1 MTNKIVP
8 IIFENGLKYVH
19 IPTKSDMISI
29 GFVVKAGSRDETY
42 KNNGISHFLEH
53 MLFKGTK
60 KRNTNKLLEELDRL
74 GSSYNAMTT
83 YDYTA
88 YELHGNKQDT
98 FKLVDIFVDLYLGAN
113 LYQKDLEKE
122 RGVIMEEY
130 NMVSNDMDEYIQDTL
145 MNEIFGGS
153 PLSFPIIGQKSNIK
167 NFKRKDLV
175 NYRNKF
181 YCPRNTT
188 FITIGNLDKKRMSDY
203 LYDKVKK
210 ECNSDISRIHI
221 LPVQDIPRLNL
232 TNIDGNGQVHLSLGF
247 HHNGY
252 LHKEE
257 YNLESKIIATSLA
270 SGSSSKLFNVL
281 RTKCGLAY
289 SCTSY
294 NMELEDTSV
303 FIIKSAVDEKRCHIA
318 IEKILEVLYNLVKKG
333 LGNEELKRCKKS
345 IINKDKLNQTHM
357 DLMYHYVDNVIKD
370 DYIPTPEEEQVMILN
385 TTSNKINKACSHIFR
400 NNNLN
405 LVLAG
410 KMSKFAKD
418 KIEDLLDNW
427 FYMINY

>member
-1 MTNKIVP
+1 MTNKVIP
-8 IIFENGLKYVH
+8 IIFENGLKYIH
-19 IPTKSDMISI
+19 IPTKTDMISI
-29 GFVVKAGSRDETY
+29 GFVVKAGSRDETFR
-42 KNNGISHFLEH
+42 NNGISHFLEH

-60 KRNTNKLLEELDRL
+60 KRNTNKLLSELDKL

-98 FKLVDIFVDLYLGAN
+98 FKLIDIFVDLYLGAN

-130 NMVSNDMDEYIQDTL
+130 NMVTNDIDEYIQDTL
-145 MNEIFGGS
+145 MGEIFGGS
-153 PLSFPIIGQKSNIK
+153 PLSFPIIGDKKNIK
-167 NFKRKDLV
+167 NFKRNDLV

-188 FITIGNLDKKRMSDY
+188 FITIGNLDSKKLSDY
-203 LYDKVKK
+203 LYNKIKK
-210 ECNSDISRIHI
+210 ECNSEISRLHI
-221 LPVQDIPRLNL
+221 IPVQEHPRLNL
-232 TNIDGNGQVHLSLGF
+232 TNIDGNGQVHISFGF

-270 SGSSSKLFNVL
+270 SGSSSKLFNIL

-289 SCTSY
+289 SCSSY

-303 FIIKSAVDEKRCHIA
+303 FYIKSAVDEKRCDIA
-318 IEKILEVLYNLVKKG
+318 IEKILEVLYNIVKKG
-333 LGNEELKRCKKS
+333 IDKEELKRCKKS

-357 DLMYHYVDNVIKD
+357 DLIYHYVDNVIKE
-370 DYIPTPEEEQVMILN
+370 DYIPTPEEEQLMILN
-385 TTSNKINKACSHIFR
+385 TTSNKISKTCNHIFR
-400 NNNLN
+400 SNNLN

-410 KMSKFAKD
+410 RMSNKAKER
-418 KIEDLLDNW
+418 IEDLLDNW
-427 FYMINY
+427 YYLVN